1 MENAVNAE
9 VLKIDVDAV
18 LRQRLPRYYKLIPA
32 ALVAWLKRT
41 IHQEELN
48 NLLER
53 NAGKEGAD
61 FCRCVLRDLDVS
73 YQLAPGCELPEARNH
88 RVIYISNHPLGGLD
102 GIALID
108 MVASHHGVEPWF
120 VVNDL
125 LMAVKPLQ
133 RVFLP
138 VNKHGR
144 QSRAESDVIDRALR
158 SDRPVIIFPAGLVS
172 RRSADGTIADLEW
185 KKRFVNMA
193 IRYGRDIIPLYFS
206 GQNSRFFYN
215 FAKLRTRIGLKFNIE
230 MIYLPDELMKAR
242 HSRFTISAGSPV
254 SHTTL
259 EGGARAAS
267 EAARL
272 REIVYGLSPITQEP
286 WNE

>member
-1 MENAVNAE
+1 MEEKLPQE
-9 VLKIDVDAV
+9 VLKIDIDAV
-18 LRQRLPRYYKLIPA
+18 LRQRLPRYYKLIPRP
-32 ALVAWLKRT
+32 LVSWLKRT
-41 IHQEELN
+41 VHQDELN
-48 NLLER
+48 DLLEH
-53 NAGKEGAD
+53 NAGSEGAD
-61 FCRCVLRDLDVS
+61 FCRGVLADLDVG
-73 YQLAPGCELPEARNH
+73 YRLASGSTMPTPAAG

-144 QSRAESDVIDRALR
+144 QNRDESAVIDAALAG
-158 SDRPVIIFPAGLVS
+158 DRPVIIFPAGLVS
-172 RRSADGTIADLEW
+172 RRHADGSIADLEW

-193 IRYGRDIIPLYFS
+193 IKYHRDIIPLHFS
-206 GQNSRFFYN
+206 GHNSSFFYN
-215 FAKLRTRIGLKFNIE
+215 FAKLRTRIRLKFNIE

-242 HSRFTISAGSPV
+242 HSRFTISVGNRV

-259 EGGARAAS
+259 HGGADAQA

-272 REIVYGLSPITQEP
+272 RKIVYGLSPE
-286 WNE
+286 N